1 MSVEQK
7 SASVADWRSQFGHPT
22 GWLGSLVGVAMA
34 IKSRERSLW
43 VLSLLD
49 LQPEDHVLEIGF
61 GPGVDIQRAGQ
72 IAGFVAG
79 IDHSA
84 VMVRQACRRNRA
96 AIRRDHVDLRQT
108 SIADPLPFEDG
119 AFTKAFAINS
129 FQFWPDPDASM
140 RELRRVL
147 RPGGLLALAL
157 QPRGKG
163 ATEDDSCLAAEQLQ
177 RLLQER
183 GFLETRVE
191 SKQLKPVTVVCALG
205 LKPAGLAGP
214 LP

>member
-22 GWLGSLVGVAMA
+22 GWLGSLLGVAMA

-49 LQPEDHVLEIGF
+49 LQPQDRVLEIGF
-61 GPGVDIQRAGQ
+61 GPGVDIQRASQ
-72 IAGFVAG
+72 IAAFVAG

-84 VMVRQACRRNRA
+84 VMVRQARRRNRA
-96 AIRRDHVDLRQT
+96 ANRLGRVDLRQA

-147 RPGGLLALAL
+147 RASGLLALAL
-157 QPRGKG
+157 QPRSKG
-163 ATEDDSCLAAEQLQ
+163 ATEDDSRLAAEQLQ
-177 RLLQER
+177 RLLQKH
-183 GFLETRVE
+183 GFVETRLE
-191 SKQLKPVTVVCALG
+191 SKPMKPVTVVCALG
-205 LKPAGLAGP
+205 LKPAGIASI